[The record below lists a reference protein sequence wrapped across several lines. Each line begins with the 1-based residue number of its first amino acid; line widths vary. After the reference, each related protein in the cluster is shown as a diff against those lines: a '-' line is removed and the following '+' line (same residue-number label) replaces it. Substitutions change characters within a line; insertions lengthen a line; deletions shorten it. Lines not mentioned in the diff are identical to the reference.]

1 MFIIEQNGSFSI
13 AMSSTTG
20 RYISKNGA
28 EFGDVD
34 GFHIPHFQNG
44 HEASMIARSQYLPS
58 FGASSRSDQLWEH
71 LNLTSGPAYRST
83 NLVLFLLLY
92 PGFVTKGFNWDPV
105 IATVGVSKAVGA
117 ERWRQG
123 FGQQC

>member
-1 MFIIEQNGSFSI
+1 MPPALAAPALQAFYDAQDEGRGKSPFLTGIIMFIIELNGSFSI

-44 HEASMIARSQYLPS
+44 HEASMIVRSQYLPS
-58 FGASSRSDQLWEH
+58 FGASSRSDQL
-71 LNLTSGPAYRST
+71 
-83 NLVLFLLLY
+83 
-92 PGFVTKGFNWDPV
+92 
-105 IATVGVSKAVGA
+105 
-117 ERWRQG
+117 
-123 FGQQC
+123 